1 MCACGRVCV
10 LVCKWDELNFM
21 LYSSCG
27 YGGIHIGNESWM
39 NLVEVGNIGIGRVV
53 YGIGMEMD

>member
-1 MCACGRVCV
+1 
-10 LVCKWDELNFM
+10 M

-27 YGGIHIGNESWM
+27 YGGIDNGNKSWM
-39 NLVEVGNIGIGRVV
+39 NLVEVGSIGVGRGV